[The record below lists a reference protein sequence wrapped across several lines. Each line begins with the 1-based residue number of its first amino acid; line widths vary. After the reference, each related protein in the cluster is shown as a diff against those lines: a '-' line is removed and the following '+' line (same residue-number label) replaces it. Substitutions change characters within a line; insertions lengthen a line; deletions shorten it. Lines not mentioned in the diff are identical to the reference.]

1 VSQSLPPDP
10 ARLAAW
16 LTELVGAPVVVEQL
30 RSPDAGMSNTTLL
43 VDARVDGALRKL
55 VVKLLSPA
63 SVVHRFDPAR
73 EATVLQYLYAA
84 GAPAP
89 AIVGIEPTGE
99 RLGRPA
105 VAMEQVAGRSPPD
118 VGVLGYVAG
127 GWVSELPPEQRRTVC
142 EAFVDALAAMHN
154 RTSGRPCPA
163 ATHGDG
169 SVAAMVAHWREGLL
183 DALRGEPAP
192 RQLAALDWLAREAP
206 AQSAVAPALC
216 MVDARLQNAIY
227 DGDRVA
233 ALIDFEIAQIGN
245 PAMDIAYFCHI
256 HECFLQLAGLDRFD
270 GWPSRDEIWARWSA
284 ATGRATE
291 PGPFWAVFAGIVI
304 AVTVSRA
311 FRIAINSGRHPADL
325 LADENRNRYAMML
338 QPMLEGLQ

>member
-1 VSQSLPPDP
+1 MSQSAQPDP

-16 LTELVGAPVVVEQL
+16 LTELVGAPVVVEEL
-30 RSPDAGMSNTTLL
+30 RAPDAGMSNTTML
-43 VDARVDGALRKL
+43 VDARVDGALCKL

-63 SVVHRFDPAR
+63 SVVYRFDPVR
-73 EATVLQYLYAA
+73 EAAVLGYLREA
-84 GAPAP
+84 GTPVP
-89 AIVGIEPTGE
+89 TIVGMEPTGK

-105 VAMEQVAGRSPPD
+105 VAMERVDGRSPPD

-127 GWVSELPPEQRRTVC
+127 GWVTELPPEQRRAVC
-142 EAFVDALAAMHN
+142 EAYVDALAAMHN

-169 SVAAMVAHWREGLL
+169 TVSAMVAHWREGLL

-206 AQSAVAPALC
+206 SQSAVTPALC

-245 PAMDIAYFCHI
+245 AK
-256 HECFLQLAGLDRFD
+256 
-270 GWPSRDEIWARWSA
+270 A
-284 ATGRATE
+284 ATASGESLERRNNN
-291 PGPFWAVFAGIVI
+291 GITPP
-304 AVTVSRA
+304 TV
-311 FRIAINSGRHPADL
+311 
-325 LADENRNRYAMML
+325 EK
-338 QPMLEGLQ
+338 